1 MKTKYCSGIP
11 LVALTTLTV
20 LGIVALLSW
29 GKKGVGEKVG
39 EKFDRGLDQAEDK
52 IDDLLGTKG
61 RFERVGERV
70 DTLVDRARH
79 TFKANDMG

>member
-1 MKTKYCSGIP
+1 MKSKYCPGIS
-11 LVALTTLTV
+11 LVAVTTLTV
-20 LGIVALLSW
+20 LGILALISW

-52 IDDLLGTKG
+52 IDDMLGMKG

-70 DTLVDRARH
+70 DTLVDRAKH